1 MDTDASDKAIGGVL
15 SQVQNGVERVVGYGS
30 HVLSAAQRNYC
41 VTRKELLAVVTFTRT
56 YRHYLLGNRFSVR
69 TDHGSLVWLMNFKNI
84 EGQLARWLEELQEYD
99 MEVLHR
105 AGRAHGNADALSRKV
120 DEEEFCANYVG
131 EGVWRTYHVGVVSFA
146 SACRRSGDNFL
157 TM

>member
-1 MDTDASDKAIGGVL
+1 MRIKAGFL
-15 SQVQNGVERVVGYGS
+15 PTLYGS

-105 AGRAHGNADALSRKV
+105 AGRAHLPCQEKWMRRSSV
-120 DEEEFCANYVG
+120 QIMWG